1 MARSINE
8 IQATIIANVQAQPEL
23 AAANSTSKRAI
34 WRLWTYVV
42 AVAINFLEQ
51 LMDIFQA
58 EAEATVALSA
68 PQTAQWVQDRVFRF
82 QYDATNPQIVQL
94 INLVPEYPV
103 VDPTLRIVT
112 RCSVKSNLSN
122 QVSIKVAKDEPPIP
136 LVLGE
141 VSALQ
146 SYIDIIGVAGV
157 DYLVT
162 STASDKFYIDADIFY
177 NGQYSAVIQSNV
189 INTIEAFFA
198 AIPFDG
204 SVKLLDLEIA
214 IRNTLGVSDV
224 VFNNI
229 RARRDSDALAIATYL
244 VQNNELISRLWPTIS
259 GYVVGETTV
268 GNTLADTL
276 TFIPE

>member
-8 IQATIIANVQAQPEL
+8 IQASIIANVQAQPEL

-34 WRLWTYVV
+34 WRLWTFVV

-51 LMDIFQA
+51 LMDIFQG
-58 EAEATVALSA
+58 EVEATVALSA

-103 VDPTLRIVT
+103 VDPDLRIVT
-112 RCSVKSNLSN
+112 RCSVRSTVSN
-122 QVSIKVAKDEPPIP
+122 QVQVKVAKGEPPAA
-136 LVLGE
+136 LAALE
-141 VSALQ
+141 LSALQ

-157 DYLVT
+157 EYLVT
-162 STASDKFYIDADIFY
+162 STASDKIFIDADIYY
-177 NGQYSAVIQSNV
+177 NGQFSAVVQTNV
-189 INTIEAFFA
+189 IASITNFLAS
-198 AIPFDG
+198 IPFDG
-204 SVKLLDLEIA
+204 SVKMLDLEIA
-214 IRNTLGVSDV
+214 IRNTEGVNDV
-224 VFNNI
+224 VFNNV
-229 RARRDSDALAIATYL
+229 RARKDADPLASATYL
-244 VQNNELISRLWPTIS
+244 IQANELIARLWPTIS
-259 GYVVGETTV
+259 GYIVGETTA

>member
-23 AAANSTSKRAI
+23 AAASSTSKRAI

-58 EAEATVALSA
+58 EVEATVALSA
-68 PQTAQWVQDRVFRF
+68 PQTAQWVQDRVLRF

-94 INLVPEYPV
+94 INLVPEYPI

-112 RCSVKSNLSN
+112 RCSVKSSLSN

-136 LVLGE
+136 LVLTE

-189 INTIEAFFA
+189 ISTIEAFFA